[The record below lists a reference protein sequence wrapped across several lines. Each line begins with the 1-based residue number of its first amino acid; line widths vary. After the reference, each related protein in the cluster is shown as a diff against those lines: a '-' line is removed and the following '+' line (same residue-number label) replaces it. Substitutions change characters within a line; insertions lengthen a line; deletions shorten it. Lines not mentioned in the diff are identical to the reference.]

1 MTGPERSAEKP
12 QRAAKT
18 AVDGEDAAVVV
29 EADLVVV
36 EEVVAL
42 AGRDHVVVAVG
53 ADLHRAVPS
62 FLAATAA
69 TAAKRFGWVSLP
81 PKPPPMRR
89 TMMVTAF
96 DGHAEDVRDHVLHLA
111 RVLGRGVDGDVV
123 VLAGD
128 GEGDHALEVEVV
140 LAADAHARP

>member
-1 MTGPERSAEKP
+1 ME
-12 QRAAKT
+12 QRAVGDRAGEVGGEAAAGGEA

-29 EADLVVV
+29 EADLVLV

-53 ADLHRAVPS
+53 ADLDGAVPS

-96 DGHAEDVRDHVLHLA
+96 DGTPRTWATMCCTS
-111 RVLGRGVDGDVV
+111 DGCW
-123 VLAGD
+123 
-128 GEGDHALEVEVV
+128 VEE
-140 LAADAHARP
+140 